1 MGEATGPG
9 AGPGAGPGVGS
20 EAAGSRLGCG
30 GVSGLI
36 VEAWRGCVSTGA
48 SGWALGAGRVVSRSQ
63 WWDYIGSIVLFRGAV
78 RWSGALSLVFAT

>member
-48 SGWALGAGRVVSRSQ
+48 SGWAVGAG
-63 WWDYIGSIVLFRGAV
+63 
-78 RWSGALSLVFAT
+78 